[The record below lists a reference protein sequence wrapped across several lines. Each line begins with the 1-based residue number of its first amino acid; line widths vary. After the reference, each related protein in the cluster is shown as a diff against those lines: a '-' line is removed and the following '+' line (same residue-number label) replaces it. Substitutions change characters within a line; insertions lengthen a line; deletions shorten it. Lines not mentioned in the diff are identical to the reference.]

1 MVPEGLTLRGYQSAA
16 AAFLAARPRVILG
29 DAPGVG
35 KTITALV
42 SLASRNIERI
52 LVVAPLSVVHRWE
65 DEAALWVPDYA
76 IHVSTGSAA
85 RRHKVVTA
93 ATHSTGPT
101 ILVTNYEAAKRDVEL
116 LRALTPAALV
126 IDEAHRVKERRTKN
140 FAAIKALSEEIPIFI
155 SVTGTPIL
163 NRPEELWALLHLID
177 PKRWRSYWAWVDEFC
192 EADVVQHP
200 GMTQPTK
207 VVKGMRLG
215 MDAVLRQQLR
225 DVMIR
230 RTLEELLP
238 NLPKVTETTVTI
250 DLSSHERKLYDQ
262 MRLFYFAES
271 HDPGAGMAVIARNEV
286 SKITRLRQLA
296 QDWSMLSIDA
306 PDDARSSK
314 LDALREIVDD
324 LDPEPVVIFSCFA
337 KVIDRVARMLGCPKI
352 TGAVGPRDRRD
363 VIRAFQAGT
372 VRAIAGT
379 VGTMAE
385 GIDLF
390 RAHHVV
396 FTDLDWVP
404 ARNDQ
409 AVARV
414 LRSGQQSDKVF
425 VHRIVA
431 RNTVD
436 QFIERKIRQKE
447 AVINALVGS
456 AWQEVVGT

>member
-1 MVPEGLTLRGYQSAA
+1 MGYVVPEGLTLRGYQSAA

-85 RRHKVVTA
+85 RRHKV
-93 ATHSTGPT
+93 
-101 ILVTNYEAAKRDVEL
+101 
-116 LRALTPAALV
+116 V

-215 MDAVLRQQLR
+215 MDAVLRQQMR